1 MGRDLAPIRPQRKGS
16 AIPSTRAGS
25 RGKMGNPYSNRQES
39 IVSISRKRKKAL
51 RRLQSDANQLWENQQ
66 ILVGHAADVAR
77 EAGRQLGHLGREQ
90 VGPAVQDT
98 YNRRV
103 APVIDQGARLGRHV
117 VDDKV
122 VPIVG
127 GVVGSALTAWD
138 VANAKRLGIEKDVR
152 KAAKKAKKKVRK
164 AVQPEKKGPGVG
176 SVVAIVLGVA
186 AAVGVLYAAWQA
198 LRADD
203 ELWVADDP
211 LSAPDA

>member
-1 MGRDLAPIRPQRKGS
+1 
-16 AIPSTRAGS
+16 
-25 RGKMGNPYSNRQES
+25 MGNPYSNGQES
-39 IVSISRKRKKAL
+39 IVSLSRKRKKEL
-51 RRLQSDANQLWENQQ
+51 RRLQNDATELWESQQ
-66 ILVGHAADVAR
+66 VLVGHAADVAR
-77 EAGRQLGHLGREQ
+77 EASRQLGNLGREQ
-90 VGPAVQDT
+90 VLPAVQDT

-103 APVIDQGARLGRHV
+103 APVVDRSVKIGRHV

-127 GVVGSALTAWD
+127 GVVGSALSAWD
-138 VANAKRLGIEKDVR
+138 VANAKRHGIVV
-152 KAAKKAKKKVRK
+152 KKAPVKKR
-164 AVQPEKKGPGVG
+164 QGIG
-176 SVVAIVLGVA
+176 SIIAIVLGAA

>member
-1 MGRDLAPIRPQRKGS
+1 MSL
-16 AIPSTRAGS
+16 
-25 RGKMGNPYSNRQES
+25 
-39 IVSISRKRKKAL
+39 SRKRKKEL
-51 RRLQSDANQLWENQQ
+51 RRLQNDATQLWESQQ
-66 ILVGHAADVAR
+66 VLVGHAADVAR
-77 EAGRQLGHLGREQ
+77 EASRQLGSLGREQ
-90 VGPAVQDT
+90 VLPAVQDT
-98 YNRRV
+98 YNRKV
-103 APVIDQGARLGRHV
+103 APVVDRGVQIGKHV
-117 VDDKV
+117 VDDRV

-138 VANAKRLGIEKDVR
+138 VANAKRYGIE
-152 KAAKKAKKKVRK
+152 KKVRK
-164 AVQPEKKGPGVG
+164 ATAPQKSGPGLG

>member
-1 MGRDLAPIRPQRKGS
+1 
-16 AIPSTRAGS
+16 
-25 RGKMGNPYSNRQES
+25 MGNPHCNGQEN
-39 IVSISRKRKKAL
+39 IVSLSRKRKKQL
-51 RRLQSDANQLWENQQ
+51 RRLQKDATQLWESQQ
-66 ILVGHAADVAR
+66 EVVGHAADIAR
-77 EAGRQLGHLGREQ
+77 EASRQLGGLGREQ
-90 VGPAVQDT
+90 VLPVVQDT

-103 APVIDQGARLGRHV
+103 APVVDQGVKIGRHV

-138 VANAKRLGIEKDVR
+138 FANAKRHGVAPPAPR
-152 KAAKKAKKKVRK
+152 GAFGKKKKTV
-164 AVQPEKKGPGVG
+164 GLG
-176 SVVAIVLGVA
+176 SVVAIVLGAA

>member
-1 MGRDLAPIRPQRKGS
+1 MSL
-16 AIPSTRAGS
+16 
-25 RGKMGNPYSNRQES
+25 
-39 IVSISRKRKKAL
+39 SRKRKKEL
-51 RRLQSDANQLWENQQ
+51 RRLQNDATQLWESQQ
-66 ILVGHAADVAR
+66 VLVGHAADVAR
-77 EAGRQLGHLGREQ
+77 EASRQLGSLGREQ
-90 VGPAVQDT
+90 VLPVVQDT

-103 APVIDQGARLGRHV
+103 APVVDRGVKIGKHV
-117 VDDKV
+117 VDDRV

-138 VANAKRLGIEKDVR
+138 VANAKRLGIEKQVR
-152 KAAKKAKKKVRK
+152 KATKPQKS
-164 AVQPEKKGPGVG
+164 GPGLG
-176 SVVAIVLGVA
+176 SVVAIILGVA